1 MCIYTDLSAYR
12 EEHISISQKE
22 GKSPYIRILLAN
34 VSRANLLYPGSHTDI
49 KSSYLGVKLY
59 SIL

>member
-1 MCIYTDLSAYR
+1 MCMYTDLSVYR

-34 VSRANLLYPGSHTDI
+34 VSRAN
-49 KSSYLGVKLY
+49 SSYLGVKLY

>member
-1 MCIYTDLSAYR
+1 MCIYTDLSVYR

-49 KSSYLGVKLY
+49 NSSYLGVKLY